1 MLPKAYRIQAG
12 DGIASGGSCAD
23 GGNGTSALYDAS
35 IVGRLKPALLI
46 LLALGLGVGL
56 RFYFFLHWSQINGD
70 SMVYGDIAKNW
81 LQHGVYGRSFIDA
94 SGKAIHPTLIRLP
107 GYPLFL
113 AACFV
118 LFGMEHYNAV
128 LLLQIAIDLGTC
140 LLIACFVWQM
150 CSRRAAWIALYF
162 AALCPFTANFT
173 SAALTETLSLFFIT
187 LAMLGL
193 LRIVTRGDALAVA
206 LCAVSWSCI
215 TLLRPDGALLP
226 IAFFPAVI
234 WYGRKSVL
242 GFPAIGVRRAL
253 RLACIS
259 GLLSA
264 LPFIA
269 WTYRNWQ
276 TFHLFQP
283 LAPRY
288 ATDPGEEIDPG
299 FNRWMKTWTAEFT
312 STYEIYWNTNS
323 DQMPL
328 DKLPTR
334 AFDSPAQRAETAAL
348 LADYNQTATLTPA
361 MDDAFG
367 RLAADRIQANPL
379 RYYLWLPAL
388 RVTDMWLRPRTEM
401 LNVELRWWRYSEHH
415 VETVFAT
422 SYGALNLFYVIAA
435 GVGLLRWKRTGEVK
449 LMAAMIG
456 YLLLR
461 DLLLATIEAPE
472 ARYTIEGFPMLIAWA
487 AAAFARCRVCLPSTT
502 SS

>member
-1 MLPKAYRIQAG
+1 MRH
-12 DGIASGGSCAD
+12 
-23 GGNGTSALYDAS
+23 
-35 IVGRLKPALLI
+35 LKSTLLI
-46 LLALGLGVGL
+46 LLALGLGTVL
-56 RFYFFLHWSQINGD
+56 RGYFFLHWPQVNGD
-70 SMVYGDIAKNW
+70 SFVYGDIAKNW
-81 LQHGVYGRSFIDA
+81 LQHGIYGRTVIDGG
-94 SGKAIHPTLIRLP
+94 SSSIHPTLMRLP
-107 GYPLFL
+107 GYPFFL
-113 AACFV
+113 AGCFV
-118 LFGMEHYNAV
+118 AFGMEHYSAV
-128 LLLQIAIDLGTC
+128 LFLQIAIDLATC
-140 LLIACFVWQM
+140 LLIALFVLLV

-162 AALCPFTANFT
+162 AALCPFTANYT

-193 LRIVTRGDALAVA
+193 LRILTHGDAWGIL
-206 LCAVSWSCI
+206 LCAVSWSSL

-226 IAFFPAVI
+226 IAFFPAIV
-234 WYGRKSVL
+234 WYGRKPVL
-242 GFPAIGVRRAL
+242 GFPALGAKRAL
-253 RLACIS
+253 QLVCVA
-259 GLLSA
+259 GLLSV

-269 WTYRNWQ
+269 WTYRNWK
-276 TFHLFQP
+276 TFHLIEP

-299 FNRWMKTWTAEFT
+299 FNRWMKTWAAEFT

-328 DKLPTR
+328 DKLPSR
-334 AFDSPAQRAETAAL
+334 AFDSAAQKAETAVL
-348 LADYNQTATLTPA
+348 LADYNQTTTLTPE

-367 RLAADRIQANPL
+367 RLAAERIHADPL
-379 RYYLWLPAL
+379 RYYVWLPAL

-435 GVGLLRWKRTGEVK
+435 AIGLLRWKRTGEVR
-449 LMAAMIG
+449 LIGAMIA

-461 DLLLATIEAPE
+461 DLLLGTIEAPE

-487 AAAFARCRVCLPSTT
+487 AGAFTSCRAASLPGK
-502 SS
+502 SSSRA